1 MDTRWTTA
9 GAPNRFVVAVI
20 AIVAAL
26 FCQGTLE
33 FWILLAGATGVV
45 KFLYGKSRVT
55 YVWTTI
61 IQEPKV
67 VVLQVCG
74 SDIVRRSMLKSAL

>member
-33 FWILLAGATGVV
+33 FWILLAEATGMV
-45 KFLYGKSRVT
+45 KLLCGKSRAT
-55 YVWTTI
+55 YEGTTF
-61 IQEPKV
+61 QPFKKP
-67 VVLQVCG
+67 
-74 SDIVRRSMLKSAL
+74 R

>member
-1 MDTRWTTA
+1 M
-9 GAPNRFVVAVI
+9 AVI

-45 KFLYGKSRVT
+45 KFLDGKSRAT

-67 VVLQVCG
+67 VELKVCG
-74 SDIVRRSMLKSAL
+74 SDIVDIVSTFQRCTLMASPELLMYGQP